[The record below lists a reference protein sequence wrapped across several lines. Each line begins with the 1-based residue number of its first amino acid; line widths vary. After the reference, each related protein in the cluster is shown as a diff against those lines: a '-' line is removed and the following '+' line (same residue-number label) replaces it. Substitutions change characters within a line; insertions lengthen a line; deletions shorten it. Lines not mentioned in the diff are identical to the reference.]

1 MMLYFVTLLIF
12 KTMGFALFV
21 AFAALCYRTF
31 DAMREPR
38 LKKWHRFSQQEISV
52 AEMRTLDWDGY
63 QKREN
68 DLFEAFYRSIE
79 KMSAPQENPPS
90 RYVISSPNYPPRFE
104 RDWNRSFLM
113 QPKGDVH
120 GAAIFLHG
128 LTDSPYTLRHLAKHY
143 TERGFLSYGL
153 RIPGH
158 GTSPASLAET
168 CWEQWLASVR
178 MAVRDAQ
185 ARRPANTPLH
195 LIGFSNGGAL
205 AVKYA
210 LDAIADPLL
219 PQADQ
224 LVLIAPMIGVFP
236 LARFAKLAAL
246 PAHIPGLGKS
256 AWLIVAPEYN
266 PFKYNSMHVNV
277 AHQSYRLSNTIKKQI
292 ALLAK
297 SKQLNHAPSVLTF
310 QSVEDTTVST
320 FAIVSSLYAHL
331 PANDSELVF
340 FDVKRRELLHPAEAT
355 AYNTVIRQ
363 MHPKPPQNYE
373 FTIVSKVAGENR
385 VRERVYDVLSAR
397 PRERAFPVFFPKTY
411 TSLPHFSLP
420 SPITDSLY
428 GFEPENGREFGINL
442 EEMKA
447 NKQGARGLLSTDSLF
462 RLGSNPLFPYMLERI
477 DRQLPFRE

>member
-1 MMLYFVTLLIF
+1 MLYFAVLLF
-12 KTMGFALFV
+12 LKALKLALLV
-21 AFAALCYRTF
+21 ALGLLCYRIF
-31 DAMREPR
+31 DAMREPHLR
-38 LKKWHRFSQQEISV
+38 KWHRFSPQEITV
-52 AEMRTLDWDGY
+52 AEMRTLDWEGY
-63 QKREN
+63 QKRE
-68 DLFEAFYRSIE
+68 DTLFEELYRSLE
-79 KMSAPQENPPS
+79 KTPEQQETPTS
-90 RYVISSPNYPPRFE
+90 RYVSSSPNYPPHFE

-113 QPKGDVH
+113 QPEGDIQ

-128 LTDSPYTLRHLAKHY
+128 LTDSPYTLRHLAEHY
-143 TERGFLSYGL
+143 TQRGFLSYGL

-158 GTSPASLAET
+158 GTVPASLAET
-168 CWEQWLASVR
+168 CWEQWLAAVR
-178 MAVRDAQ
+178 MAVRDAL

-246 PAHIPGLGKS
+246 PAHLPGLGKS

-277 AHQSYRLSNTIKKQI
+277 AHQSYRLSSTIRKQI
-292 ALLAK
+292 ALLAQN
-297 SKQLNHAPSVLTF
+297 KQLDKAPSVLTF

-331 PANDSELVF
+331 PANGSELVF

-363 MHPKPPQNYE
+363 MHPKPPQQYE
-373 FTIVSKVAGENR
+373 FTVVSKVAGENR
-385 VRERVYDVLSAR
+385 VRERVYDALSAR
-397 PRERAFPVFFPKTY
+397 PRERAFPAVFPKTY
-411 TSLPHFSLP
+411 ASLPHFSLP
-420 SPITDSLY
+420 SPVTDSLY
-428 GFEPENGREFGINL
+428 GFEPKDGHEFGINL